1 VRLVD
6 KCEADLADEAK
17 MVAAI
22 RYDPRTGRFDWQR
35 GDPRELAV
43 LIEMR
48 DYCRGE
54 EEVEES
60 G

>member
-1 VRLVD
+1 
-6 KCEADLADEAK
+6 
-17 MVAAI
+17 MVAAS